1 MTEAPHAQP
10 SAAGSCVE
18 GRPTL
23 WRRVVTSTGQPPAW
37 GLVRYLVG
45 GLVAGVAFSAAL
57 PHFRATLL
65 SALAGAI
72 VAAAASGGPSGISR
86 RVAVAAAGW
95 NLVLTVVAFATGN
108 HPIWAALAM
117 AAVAVLTSVAGAAGP
132 LAGVLGFL
140 LSLSY
145 LLVATLSRVG
155 SLDKLVSVP
164 WAAAHIAVGCLGGLL
179 IAFVGTAMRRRHEP
193 DQVRAARA
201 PMPIKPIV
209 ASLRSFDER
218 ARDGVRRA
226 VPLAILMFFFQLN
239 GGRDAFW
246 TFFAAYLVL
255 LTPGKTPRSLAAAR
269 VGSTLFGVLLL
280 AVASLIVPNQV
291 LFSLGIV
298 ILFSGVGLSP
308 AYPVIGGGF
317 TTIGSVLMAGAPT
330 GAIGTWSTHRLL
342 DTVVGCAIA
351 LVANYLFW
359 PQDNEAQETVPV
371 ASNATGHS
379 SA

>member
-1 MTEAPHAQP
+1 
-10 SAAGSCVE
+10 
-18 GRPTL
+18 
-23 WRRVVTSTGQPPAW
+23 
-37 GLVRYLVG
+37 
-45 GLVAGVAFSAAL
+45 
-57 PHFRATLL
+57 
-65 SALAGAI
+65 
-72 VAAAASGGPSGISR
+72 
-86 RVAVAAAGW
+86 
-95 NLVLTVVAFATGN
+95 
-108 HPIWAALAM
+108 
-117 AAVAVLTSVAGAAGP
+117 
-132 LAGVLGFL
+132 
-140 LSLSY
+140 
-145 LLVATLSRVG
+145 
-155 SLDKLVSVP
+155 
-164 WAAAHIAVGCLGGLL
+164 
-179 IAFVGTAMRRRHEP
+179 
-193 DQVRAARA
+193 
-201 PMPIKPIV
+201 
-209 ASLRSFDER
+209 
-218 ARDGVRRA
+218 
-226 VPLAILMFFFQLN
+226 
-239 GGRDAFW
+239 
-246 TFFAAYLVL
+246 
-255 LTPGKTPRSLAAAR
+255 